1 MDVGQVYKEGG
12 GAEKKEEAGIKFY
25 VCSLSDQSTVYLFSL
40 AGKKEGKK
48 RYDK

>member
-1 MDVGQVYKEGG
+1 MLDKSIRRG
-12 GAEKKEEAGIKFY
+12 KKEEAGIKFY

-40 AGKKEGKK
+40 AGKKKKK